1 MSTEPNPTPAAP
13 PSASSGGDGLNS
25 LATKMFSSAPTEG
38 GAAPSTAKFE
48 MQPMDPG
55 AKPAATSA
63 PEPGAVAPA
72 EPKEKKTVSLHDKI
86 TEKNATAAAKEAP
99 APDTDPFAHISPEKD
114 MSEKS
119 LTGWKALKTEA
130 TAKLRAAEQEL
141 ANAKSQIE
149 TFRKATPAE
158 AAEVERLKKE
168 HQAALDRLAV
178 LDVQNHPDFT
188 RQYSEPKKKALAEA
202 TEVLGYNGKES
213 VDLAVL
219 MSKSPKDFA
228 AAVSEITKDM
238 NQMDATTVQTSL
250 RSAYRIGSEERV
262 ALSKSGELQQQIAQ
276 REAQRAKAA
285 FEETWKG
292 LDLKD
297 GLFPAVEIPDGA
309 DENEKTEIQ
318 RMNQAF
324 ANVRTQAENYAFGKL
339 DERGVA
345 QIAQKAALLDV
356 HMNTVIPR
364 MNTEYQKVRAER
376 DLAIKELKAIRAGKN
391 PGSFTGDSGKS
402 TAPNGKVSLDSLATQ
417 YFTQQV

>member
-1 MSTEPNPTPAAP
+1 MSTEAAP
-13 PSASSGGDGLNS
+13 PPTAPESAPSGDGLNA
-25 LATKMFSSAPTEG
+25 LASKMFSGATPDGAPANG
-38 GAAPSTAKFE
+38 SAKFE
-48 MQPMDPG
+48 MQPLDSG
-55 AKPAATSA
+55 ASKPAPEAA
-63 PEPGAVAPA
+63 PVPEV
-72 EPKEKKTVSLHDKI
+72 KEKKTVSLHDKI
-86 TEKNATAAAKEAP
+86 TEKNATAAAKEASV
-99 APDTDPFAHISPEKD
+99 ADTDPFAHISPEKD

-130 TAKLRAAEQEL
+130 TTKLRAVEQKLAQAE
-141 ANAKSQIE
+141 SQIE

-168 HQAALDRLAV
+168 HQIALDRLAI

-188 RQYSEPKKKALAEA
+188 RQYVEPKKKALAEA
-202 TEVLGYNGKES
+202 AEVLGYTGKDG
-213 VDLAVL
+213 VDFASLLA
-219 MSKSPKDFA
+219 KNPKDFS

-250 RSAYRIGSEERV
+250 RSAYKLSSEEKS
-262 ALSKSGELQQQIAQ
+262 ALSKSSELQQQIQQ

-285 FEETWKG
+285 FEETWNG
-292 LDLKD
+292 LALKD
-297 GLFPAVEIPDGA
+297 GLMPQIEIPADA
-309 DENEKTEIQ
+309 DENEKVEIQ
-318 RMNQAF
+318 RMNTAF
-324 ANVRTQAENYAFGKL
+324 AGARAKAEAYAFGKL

-345 QIAQKAALLDV
+345 NIAQKAALLDV
-356 HMNTVIPR
+356 HINTVIPR

-376 DLAIKELKAIRAGKN
+376 DLLLKEMKAIRASKN